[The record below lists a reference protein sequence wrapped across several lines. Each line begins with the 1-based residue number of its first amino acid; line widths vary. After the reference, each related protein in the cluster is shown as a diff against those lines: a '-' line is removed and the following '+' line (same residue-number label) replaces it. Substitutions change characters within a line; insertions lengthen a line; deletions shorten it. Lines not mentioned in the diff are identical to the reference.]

1 MQTNANAQGSSRR
14 VMVVDDHVASGD
26 LLREILSMEGYTV
39 RVAHCGQ
46 DAVATARQFKPQIA
60 LLDVGLPDMNGF
72 ALARLLKADP
82 QLQQI
87 RLVALSGYAESGD
100 GERPGEAGFDRYLV
114 KPVDVEQLLAVLQGL
129 S

>member
-1 MQTNANAQGSSRR
+1 MQTNANAQEGARR

-26 LLREILSMEGYTV
+26 LLREILNMEGYTV
-39 RVAHCGQ
+39 RVAHCGL
-46 DAVATARQFKPQIA
+46 DAMATAREFRPQIA

-82 QLQQI
+82 ELQRI
-87 RLVALSGYAESGD
+87 RLVALSGYARSAYADRVREED
-100 GERPGEAGFDRYLV
+100 FDHYLV
-114 KPVDVEQLLAVLQGL
+114 KPVDVEQLLSVLQSL

>member
-1 MQTNANAQGSSRR
+1 MHANANASGNALR

-26 LLREILSMEGYTV
+26 LLREILSMEGYVV

-46 DAVATARQFKPQIA
+46 DAMAAAREFKPQIA
-60 LLDVGLPDMNGF
+60 LLDVGLPDMNGY

-82 QLQQI
+82 ALNQI
-87 RLVALSGYAESGD
+87 RLVALSGYAQSADAASSQDES
-100 GERPGEAGFDRYLV
+100 FDHYLL
-114 KPVDVEQLLAVLQGL
+114 KPVDVEQLLSVLESL